1 MKKKVICISVASV
14 IALAVIALLIWYVFN
29 AFDTVNQ
36 DKVMRSLGECNNG
49 EYYCDGGIDP
59 IGYGVYNYDSVDF
72 SENEYFSQVQE
83 SDLENKGDYSLKGFV
98 TNFDSMIRYSI
109 AIASPDSEVVENY
122 NFDLSIMDSEDYFY
136 IDCKTPDTFSGYFL
150 NYSVYF
156 FDVQTN
162 TLYYF
167 LKNV

>member
-1 MKKKVICISVASV
+1 MKKAILISVSSV
-14 IALAVIALLIWYVFN
+14 IVLAVVALLVVHFSDS
-29 AFDTVNQ
+29 DTVNQ

-109 AIASPDSEVVENY
+109 ASASSDSEVVENY

-150 NYSVYF
+150 NYRVYF

-167 LKNV
+167 LKTV

>member
-1 MKKKVICISVASV
+1 MKKAIFISVSSV
-14 IALAVIALLIWYVFN
+14 IVLAVVALLVVHFSDS
-29 AFDTVNQ
+29 DTVNQ
-36 DKVMRSLGECNNG
+36 DNVMRSLGECNDG

-109 AIASPDSEVVENY
+109 ANASPDSEVVENY

-150 NYSVYF
+150 NYRVYF

-167 LKNV
+167 LKTV